1 MLTPAVRVAR
11 VLSLIAAVN
20 RHDVAAVVGHQSAN
34 VVRNRGDGS
43 SLHGREAVAAY
54 LRAVFTVFPDVTLT
68 PVHILTSEPGFAVVE
83 WVMHATHQNGRAV
96 RAVGAEI
103 FGFNASG
110 EIELDEARIDTAS
123 MLTQIGGLPRRSP
136 PAALL
141 RKLAERYTAAW
152 CSGEAARVADYYSFD
167 GSLSVNGAPP
177 AVGHHA
183 VTALAQGFM
192 SAFPDM
198 TLRMDGLL
206 IQEDRAVY
214 RWTLEGTNTG
224 PGGTGH
230 AVSISGFEVWRIG
243 DDGLIAESRGYF
255 DSEAY
260 QRQIEH
266 GLAEE
271 RSKL

>member
-1 MLTPAVRVAR
+1 VA
-11 VLSLIAAVN
+11 S
-20 RHDVAAVVGHQSAN
+20 
-34 VVRNRGDGS
+34 
-43 SLHGREAVAAY
+43 Y
-54 LRAVFTVFPDVTLT
+54 LRAIFTVFPDATLT
-68 PVHILTSEPGFAVVE
+68 PVHILTSEPGFVVVE
-83 WVMHATHQNGRAV
+83 WVMHGTHKTGRVV

-103 FGFNASG
+103 FGFNAAG
-110 EIELDEARIDTAS
+110 EIELDEARIDAAS
-123 MLTQIGGLPRRSP
+123 MLAQISGPPRRSP
-136 PAALL
+136 PAAQF

-152 CSGEAARVADYYSFD
+152 CSREAARVADYYSFD

-183 VTALAQGFM
+183 ITELARGFM
-192 SAFPDM
+192 TAFPDM

-230 AVSISGFEVWRIG
+230 AVRISGFEVWRMG

-255 DSEAY
+255 DTEAY
-260 QRQIEH
+260 QCQIEH
-266 GLAEE
+266 GIQEE
-271 RSKL
+271 EPQL